1 MQNTCISHSSKD
13 FSLVQVICI
22 NSSLCDILPEMQKRF
37 SQKREDIRQYLSAT
51 HGAVSAAAIQNALPH
66 IDLTTVYRNLDQFV
80 AEGDVKKITLG
91 GEALFEYQPHPHHHA
106 VCDEC
111 HEVIHFTAP
120 DEKIKQLLGL
130 TNFMPSSFE
139 ITVHG
144 LCRYH
149 VEHK

>member
-1 MQNTCISHSSKD
+1 MQITCINYSTKA
-13 FSLVQVICI
+13 SLIMQAICI
-22 NSSLCDILPEMQKRF
+22 SGTQYVILNSMQKRF
-37 SQKREDIRQYLSAT
+37 SQKREDIRQFLSGAK
-51 HGAVSAAAIQNALPH
+51 GAVSAAAIQSALPH

-120 DEKIKQLLGL
+120 DEKIKQLLGIADFV
-130 TNFMPSSFE
+130 TNNFE

-144 LCRYH
+144 LCRHH
-149 VEHK
+149 VV